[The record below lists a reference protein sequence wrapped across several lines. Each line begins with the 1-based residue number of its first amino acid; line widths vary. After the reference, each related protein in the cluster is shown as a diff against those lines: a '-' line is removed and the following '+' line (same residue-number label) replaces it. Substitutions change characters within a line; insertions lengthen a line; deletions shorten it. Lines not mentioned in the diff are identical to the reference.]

1 MFQKYIITTLFALFF
16 FTTLSAQEAESVAM
30 NEKIKG
36 KIQICVSC
44 HGEQGVTIMPVYPIL
59 AGQNFYYTYVQLKD
73 LKSGYRKNEIMAAM
87 VQDLEK
93 DEMKLLAGHFS
104 EQAWPETKHKSDAG
118 KTDIAKMAVDAG
130 QCVQCHR
137 GGFEGE
143 SRNPRLSG
151 QNYEYLKKTM
161 LDFKNKVRTNS
172 AAKSS
177 LFATFDDKQIDA
189 LADYLAG
196 FKP

>member
-1 MFQKYIITTLFALFF
+1 MSQKNIIATLLTLFLMA
-16 FTTLSAQEAESVAM
+16 TLHAEETDSSKMEAKV
-30 NEKIKG
+30 KD

-44 HGEQGVTIMPVYPIL
+44 HGEKGATIMPVYPIL

-87 VQDLEK
+87 VQDLSK

-104 EQAWPETKHKSDAG
+104 EQAWPETKHKSDAE
-118 KTDIAKMAVDAG
+118 KASIAKMAIDAG

-196 FKP
+196 FTP

>member
-44 HGEQGVTIMPVYPIL
+44 HGEQGATIMPVYPIL

-177 LFATFDDKQIDA
+177 LFATFSDEQIDA

-196 FKP
+196 FTP

>member
-1 MFQKYIITTLFALFF
+1 MFQKNIITTLFALFF
-16 FTTLSAQEAESVAM
+16 FTILSAQEAESEAM

-44 HGEQGVTIMPVYPIL
+44 HGEQGATIMPVYPIL

-87 VQDLEK
+87 VQDLDK
-93 DEMKLLAGHFS
+93 DEMKLLASHFS
-104 EQAWPETKHKSDAG
+104 EQVWPETKHKSDAG
-118 KTDIAKMAVDAG
+118 KTGIAKMAIDAG

-177 LFATFDDKQIDA
+177 LFATFSEEQIDA

-196 FKP
+196 FTP

>member
-16 FTTLSAQEAESVAM
+16 FTTLFAQEAESEVM

-44 HGEQGVTIMPVYPIL
+44 HGEQGATIMPVYPIL

-73 LKSGYRKNEIMAAM
+73 LKSGYRKNEIMSAM
-87 VQDLEK
+87 VQDLDK

-118 KTDIAKMAVDAG
+118 KTSIAKMAIDAG

-172 AAKSS
+172 AAKNS
-177 LFATFDDKQIDA
+177 LFATFSDEEIDA

-196 FKP
+196 FTP